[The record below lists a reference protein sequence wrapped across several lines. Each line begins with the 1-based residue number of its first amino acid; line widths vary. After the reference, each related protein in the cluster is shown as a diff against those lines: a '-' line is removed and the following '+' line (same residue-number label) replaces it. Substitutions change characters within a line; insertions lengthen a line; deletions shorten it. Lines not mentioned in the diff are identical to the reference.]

1 MSNPTKFGSNW
12 CSGFKEDKQKRQH
25 LGLLFLLCISDQ
37 QKYIYKLFRGPP
49 NEHSYQVKVYE

>member
-25 LGLLFLLCISDQ
+25 PVLNLWASCFFRVFLIN
-37 QKYIYKLFRGPP
+37 KNIYINFLEDHPMNIPTK
-49 NEHSYQVKVYE
+49 